1 MQQERKLN
9 LNLNKRIPAVFHI
22 LQNYDLDLIF
32 QEIGKY
38 NFKINVIPKTIEK
51 YMSFTI
57 QQPKE
62 KGNKPVLQLVFTVS
76 IHFLNN
82 SLDNLVKNFG
92 EKGFYHL
99 SQEFNANVLV
109 SKSFLFGLDLAHY
122 LSTPGYS
129 WDAMLRFTDANLKLI
144 SDIEMYQFVESTITG
159 GISMICKGQCLK

>member
-1 MQQERKLN
+1 M
-9 LNLNKRIPAVFHI
+9 
-22 LQNYDLDLIF
+22 
-32 QEIGKY
+32 
-38 NFKINVIPKTIEK
+38 EK
-51 YMSFTI
+51 
-57 QQPKE
+57 
-62 KGNKPVLQLVFTVS
+62 N
-76 IHFLNN
+76 
-82 SLDNLVKNFG
+82 
-92 EKGFYHL
+92 HL